1 MSKTY
6 SSIYLLKNISDMSSI
21 AQIFNRSHAE
31 LLPHVQKDKKQVENM
46 PDSEKFFIYSW
57 KEVSEIEEMKV
68 PKLIF
73 NEEDDGVLEKTI
85 RFQKAIANIEYTK
98 KKRKDDNDNFL
109 PKKERLNNS
118 DVDVFF
124 FEYEKRVYVLI
135 LTANEYNTCRVK
147 LLIGDERISRSNK
160 EYMIDSDTFN
170 WLFYIYTDKE
180 GIIDSSI
187 TLENISGFVGNVT
200 DDANV
205 FTGTSYQTTEL
216 IVTKAFIS
224 NGGELKNITLRVRN
238 SDVDLTCMINDVS
251 TVIIND
257 SVSQKL
263 RILDSLDKNAF
274 FLLYLYSYLIPKL
287 KQLYEEEAVQFIK
300 EENPKF
306 SKRIGLEVIRSIVEK
321 NDIVVGDFK
330 SLLGDGLS
338 TEEEELV

>member
-6 SSIYLLKNISDMSSI
+6 SSIFLLKNISDVSSL
-21 AQIFNRSHAE
+21 AHIFNKSHAE
-31 LLPHVQKDKKQVENM
+31 LLPHVQKDEKQIANM
-46 PDSEKFFIYSW
+46 PDSEKYFIYSW

-73 NEEDDGVLEKTI
+73 EEEDVLEQTI
-85 RFQKAIANIEYTK
+85 RFQKATANIEYTK

-109 PKKERLNNS
+109 PKKERLNKS
-118 DVDVFF
+118 DVEVFF
-124 FEYEKRVYVLI
+124 FEYEKSVYVLI
-135 LTANEYNTCRVK
+135 LTGNEYNTRRVK
-147 LLIGDERISRSNK
+147 MLIGDENILSRNK
-160 EYMIDSDTFN
+160 EYMIDSDIFN

-180 GIIDSSI
+180 GIIDNSI
-187 TLENISGFVGNVT
+187 TLENINGFVGNVT

-238 SDVDLTCMINDVS
+238 SDVDLTCMINDCS
-251 TVIIND
+251 TVIVNN

-263 RILDSLDKNAF
+263 RILDSLDKKTF
-274 FLLYLYSYLIPKL
+274 FLLYLYGYLIPKL
-287 KQLYEEEAVQFIK
+287 KQLYEEEAVKFIN

-306 SKRIGLEVIRSIVEK
+306 SKRIGLEVIRSIIEK
-321 NDIVVGDFK
+321 NNIGVEDLKFI
-330 SLLGDGLS
+330 LGEDLPI
-338 TEEEELV
+338 EEEVV